1 MWLSQ
6 KISHCGIYLNVHLRF
21 SENIRKVS
29 ELAIFFLGTNSVI
42 IIRLSFFIL

>member
-21 SENIRKVS
+21 GENIRKVS
-29 ELAIFFLGTNSVI
+29 ELAIFFHGLFK
-42 IIRLSFFIL
+42 LSFTISHAM